1 MTGASKVLFYITTF
15 IIFIPPRYDINRNLL
30 LLCFLFLN
38 AVFLAVIPICR
49 TLWLLILSTAA
60 AGFSVGI
67 LDTATN
73 VQLIAIHGKKV
84 IYKKIDLEG
93 RSVVFAWH
101 PTIAMSISK
110 QEYEQVWANCPDS
123 GCIAMD

>member
-1 MTGASKVLFYITTF
+1 M
-15 IIFIPPRYDINRNLL
+15 
-30 LLCFLFLN
+30 
-38 AVFLAVIPICR
+38 IPICR

-84 IYKKIDLEG
+84 KKEDYLSCFVILNVFVVQLRSLDQRVWVRFPARVIVLCSLAKRLTLTMPVSIQDYVDEYWRTVREIRQNTKVGEEG
-93 RSVVFAWH
+93 TVAV
-101 PTIAMSISK
+101 M
-110 QEYEQVWANCPDS
+110 Y
-123 GCIAMD
+123 